1 MANSINRTN
10 GEQTSNRWL
19 QSIRAINNQLKC
31 PIEIL
36 IRKRQQR
43 VLRIGTAIY
52 GFSTCSVS
60 LDSNRPA
67 EPLGQVA
74 H

>member
-1 MANSINRTN
+1 MNSINRTN

-36 IRKRQQR
+36 ISKRQQR
-43 VLRIGTAIY
+43 VLRIGTANMA
-52 GFSTCSVS
+52 SQLV
-60 LDSNRPA
+60 P
-67 EPLGQVA
+67 
-74 H
+74 

>member
-1 MANSINRTN
+1 MNSINRTN

-36 IRKRQQR
+36 ISKDNNEFCALA
-43 VLRIGTAIY
+43 LRIRLLNL
-52 GFSTCSVS
+52 SLS
-60 LDSNRPA
+60 LDSNHPT
-67 EPLGQVA
+67 ETLGQVA
-74 H
+74 R

>member
-1 MANSINRTN
+1 MNSINRTN

-43 VLRIGTAIY
+43 VLRIGTANMA
-52 GFSTCSVS
+52 SQLV
-60 LDSNRPA
+60 P
-67 EPLGQVA
+67 
-74 H
+74 